1 MLPQEIFGDR
11 NQAAAVVKGRFQ
23 AVSQE
28 TALCMQASKE
38 RKMNLQFYL
47 GLGLVLL
54 LFGLCYYFRKENK

>member
-1 MLPQEIFGDR
+1 
-11 NQAAAVVKGRFQ
+11 
-23 AVSQE
+23 
-28 TALCMQASKE
+28 MQASKE